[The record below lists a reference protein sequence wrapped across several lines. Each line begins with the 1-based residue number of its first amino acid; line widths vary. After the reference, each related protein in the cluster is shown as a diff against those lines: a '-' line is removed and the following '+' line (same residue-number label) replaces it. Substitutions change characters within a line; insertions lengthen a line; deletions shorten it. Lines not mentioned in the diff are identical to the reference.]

1 VFQLKDLTII
11 KLGGSVITKKEALP
25 PKTNIETLQRIARE
39 LKNYTGKL
47 IIVLGGGAHGHQAAH
62 EYGFADSSTT
72 PERRL
77 AGVPLIRHNMTLLS
91 LEVEEAFRNEEIPAV
106 VISPFS
112 FVKMKDGQILKF
124 STEGIRT
131 AIESGLTVIIH
142 GDVCFD
148 ETLGASIISG
158 DTIVVQLA
166 KDIQAENVFVGTD
179 VDGVMTEN
187 PLDNPDAK
195 LISVIDIHNKGRVVT
210 NTGPSGSVDV
220 TGGMTRK
227 ITDLFEL
234 AGHNTKIAI
243 FNLLVSGRLEK
254 LLAGEQVICTTLEI

>member
-1 VFQLKDLTII
+1 MKDLTII
-11 KLGGSVITKKEALP
+11 KLGGSVITKKGASP
-25 PKTNIETLQRIARE
+25 PKTNIESLRRIVRE
-39 LKNYTGKL
+39 LKNYMGKL

-62 EYGFADSSTT
+62 AYGFANSSTT

-77 AGVPLIRHNMTLLS
+77 AGIPLIRHNMTLLS
-91 LEVEEAFRNEEIPAV
+91 LEVEEAFRNEDIPAV

-112 FVKMKDGQILKF
+112 FVKMKDGQIRKF

-131 AIESGLTVIIH
+131 TIESGLTVIIH

-158 DTIVVQLA
+158 DTIVVHLA
-166 KDIQAENVFVGTD
+166 KDLQAENVFIGTD
-179 VDGVMTEN
+179 VDGVMTDN

-195 LISVIDIHNKGRVVT
+195 IIPVIDIHNKGNVIT
-210 NTGPSGSVDV
+210 NTGPSKSVDV

-227 ITDLFEL
+227 IADLFEL
-234 AGHNTKIAI
+234 EGHNTKITI
-243 FNLLVSGRLEK
+243 FNLLVSNRLEK
-254 LLAGEQVICTTLEI
+254 LLAGEQVICTTLKI

>member
-1 VFQLKDLTII
+1 VFHLKDLTII
-11 KLGGSVITKKEALP
+11 KLGGSVITKKGIAP
-25 PKTNIETLQRIARE
+25 PQTNLESLQRIARE
-39 LKNYTGKL
+39 LKNHTGKL
-47 IIVLGGGAHGHQAAH
+47 IIVLGGGSYGHQTAH
-62 EYGFADSSTT
+62 AYGFADISTS

-91 LEVEEAFRNEEIPAV
+91 LEVEEAVRNEDISAV
-106 VISPFS
+106 VMPPFS
-112 FVKMKDGQILKF
+112 FVTMKDGQIQKF

-148 ETLGASIISG
+148 ETRGASIISG
-158 DTIVVQLA
+158 DTIVVHLA
-166 KDIQAENVFVGTD
+166 KDLHAKNVFVGTD

-187 PLDNPDAK
+187 PMDSPDAK
-195 LISVIDIHNKGRVVT
+195 VISMIDIHNKATVMT

-243 FNLLVSGRLEK
+243 FNLLVPGRLEK